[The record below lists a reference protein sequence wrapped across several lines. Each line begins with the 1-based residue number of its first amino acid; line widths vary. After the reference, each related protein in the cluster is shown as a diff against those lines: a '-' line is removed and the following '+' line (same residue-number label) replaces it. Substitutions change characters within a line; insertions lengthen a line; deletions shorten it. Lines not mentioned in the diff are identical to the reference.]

1 MIYEDDVSLGISVFL
16 PSLSFGVEISRPDI
30 KNFTYHLEK
39 HLVEVPD
46 DQKIGVIINNIIAP
60 KANEIV
66 KGVCKDINEGT
77 IDIALNFAYIFHKI
91 KNENIDYL
99 RGMVFIIN
107 EAEQL
112 MLEGYHNND
121 DYVECLDIVK
131 KTYQPTDV
139 SEDDDID
146 MENTGEEIQITNN
159 ITIH

>member
-1 MIYEDDVSLGISVFL
+1 MIYADDVSMGISVFL

-30 KNFTYHLEK
+30 KNFISLLGKQLIEI
-39 HLVEVPD
+39 PD
-46 DQKIGVIINNIIAP
+46 DQQIGRIINNIIAP

-66 KGVCKDINEGT
+66 GGICKNINDGT

-107 EAEQL
+107 DAEQL

-131 KTYQPTDV
+131 KTYQPNDL
-139 SEDDDID
+139 SDDDT
-146 MENTGEEIQITNN
+146 ENTDDEIQITNN
-159 ITIH
+159 IIIH